1 MNDLDAVFGGGTTE
15 TIFGCSE
22 DNKLHGFLFDS
33 PKPRTLSFFVRLW
46 RVLFAVTLLAVCGA
60 AQTNPVVIQ
69 STVSCATSIDG
80 SVVGMT
86 NPLNPPNVAVGFSGT
101 LPAGNYYVQ
110 NAWYDVAGHITL
122 VGPEVQIQLS
132 GTGQLQVNLPDS
144 GMPATSVGMKV
155 YIGASSGSETLQGAT
170 TGGATFVQSS
180 PLTAGAVVPA
190 TNNTVCQIVANDAG
204 WPTGTGYTVGMT
216 SPAGDIVPGFPMQ
229 WQLLG
234 PGTTTNLSNG
244 LPLYNGT
251 VTYPIPI
258 LAKPYNHA
266 QQSISGPLSMTNYN
280 IVSVGA
286 LGVGTAVPGWPI
298 DVENGAINASGGY
311 ILNGG
316 QGVTTGQ
323 CLAAGSDPFHT
334 FNVTVPCVTSVQT
347 QFYQTVASNGT
358 NLPQQARLDFGPYF
372 PVTNGSGETS
382 VNLFTTGT
390 ESRVVT
396 AAAAGTNGNC
406 ALWDALGG
414 IAAAAGPCATNTTT
428 QTDVTG
434 LRFFGT
440 AYQNTSNG
448 PMFVSGNSTTSGGST
463 GNIRCMDGPTSG
475 LGFNPWS
482 SEYTATVSGA
492 PVAFTCGVPI
502 PPTWWY
508 SITVSGA
515 VSGTAQ
521 QWFESTVQ

>member
-1 MNDLDAVFGGGTTE
+1 MNDFDAVFGDGATE
-15 TIFGCSE
+15 NIFGCSE
-22 DNKLHGFLFDS
+22 GNKLHGFLFDS

-110 NAWYDVAGHITL
+110 NAWYDAAGHITL

-170 TGGATFVQSS
+170 TGGATFTQSS
-180 PLTAGAVVPA
+180 PLAAGAAVPA

-216 SPAGDIVPGFPMQ
+216 SPAGDVVPGWPMQ

-258 LAKPYNHA
+258 LARPYNHA

-316 QGVTTGQ
+316 QGVTTNQ

-334 FNVTVPCVTSVQT
+334 FNVTVNCVTSAQT
-347 QFYQTVASNGT
+347 LFYQTIQSNGT
-358 NLPQQARLDFGPYF
+358 AVPQKSALNFSANFVTGSSGDSTNVDLVQVGTAGTFTSPSSLTLDAFGR
-372 PVTNGSGETS
+372 VTSITSGSRVTATQTS
-382 VNLFTTGT
+382 VTRT
-390 ESRVVT
+390 
-396 AAAAGTNGNC
+396 
-406 ALWDALGG
+406 W
-414 IAAAAGPCATNTTT
+414 ATI
-428 QTDVTG
+428 
-434 LRFFGT
+434 
-440 AYQNTSNG
+440 YQNTTGG
-448 PMFVSGNSTTSGGST
+448 PVIEQGQATTPGGGST
-463 GNIRCMDGPTSG
+463 GNITCSDGPSSPSTVV
-475 LGFNPWS
+475 WS
-482 SEYTATVSGA
+482 QEYTATVNNA
-492 PVAFTCGVPI
+492 TVQFTCLI
-502 PPTWWY
+502 PQSYFYTVTVTGDISTTPTSWLE
-508 SITVSGA
+508 T
-515 VSGTAQ
+515 TLQ
-521 QWFESTVQ
+521 